1 MEFQNIYEGEYM
13 ISKLIEKQ
21 YNCYC
26 HFDYELLYPGG
37 TNISLRLIG
46 YNPTKKTHKVLH
58 KIDGV
63 NMEDALEKMYNFL
76 YSE

>member
-13 ISKLIEKQ
+13 ISKLVDK
-21 YNCYC
+21 YYSCYC

-46 YNPTKKTHKVLH
+46 YNPTKKTHKILH

-63 NMEDALEKMYNFL
+63 NMEDALNKMYNLL
-76 YSE
+76 YVE

>member
-46 YNPTKKTHKVLH
+46 YNPTKKTHKIL
-58 KIDGV
+58 
-63 NMEDALEKMYNFL
+63 
-76 YSE
+76 